1 MGAASDVSRRWFLS
15 PEGIA
20 IEWAGI
26 LAGPIAL
33 AAQQLASYA
42 LVKWTCGHQ
51 HTSVLHLI
59 SLGAL
64 VIVAGGAFAAWRT
77 LDEAPAD
84 STGDG
89 GRSLDRGR
97 FMGLLGLATS
107 ALFAVAVVFMSVP
120 PWMIDACQ

>member
-1 MGAASDVSRRWFLS
+1 LGAAFDVSRRWFLS

-20 IEWAGI
+20 TEWAGI

-64 VIVAGGAFAAWRT
+64 VIVAGGAFAAWRA

-84 STGDG
+84 SMPDG
-89 GRSLDRGR
+89 GRAFDRGR
-97 FMGLLGLATS
+97 FMGVLGLALS
-107 ALFAVAVVFMSVP
+107 ALFAVAVIFMSIA
-120 PWMIDACQ
+120 PWMIDACE